1 MLTVHRWFANKSCP
15 GDWLHSRLGDLAKKV
30 TKQLADTPLDNTA
43 ADRAKDA
50 VNWALRNGILK
61 GDERGDLMLH
71 SPATGE
77 QLCVMPERY
86 HDKRQLPQD
95 NQTSQ
100 INE

>member
-1 MLTVHRWFANKSCP
+1 MYE
-15 GDWLHSRLGDLAKKV
+15 RLECLAKEV
-30 TKQLADTPLDNTA
+30 TDALTETQLDNKA
-43 ADRAKDA
+43 ADWSKNE

-71 SPATGE
+71 SPVTWE
-77 QLCVMPERY
+77 QLCVMLERY

>member
-15 GDWLHSRLGDLAKKV
+15 GDWLYSRLGDLVEKV
-30 TKQLADTPLDNTA
+30 TTLLDNTA
-43 ADRAKDA
+43 ADWAKDA

-71 SPATGE
+71 SPVTWE
-77 QLCVMPERY
+77 QLCVMLERY

-95 NQTSQ
+95 NKTSQ